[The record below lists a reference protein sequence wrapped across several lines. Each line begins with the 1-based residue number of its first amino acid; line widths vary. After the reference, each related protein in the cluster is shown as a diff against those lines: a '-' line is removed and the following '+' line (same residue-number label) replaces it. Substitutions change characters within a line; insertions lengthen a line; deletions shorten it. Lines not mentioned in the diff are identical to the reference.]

1 MLLFNAVVLS
11 VIVMLAL
18 SIARVH
24 VVISLFVASLEGDHR
39 AGYTHSGHQA
49 AHQRGDEKRDNDVHA
64 CDAENQHDDHGEHDC
79 VEKQHECS
87 CVEGARKRQI
97 RGR

>member
-24 VVISLFVASLEGDHR
+24 VVISLFVASLVG
-39 AGYTHSGHQA
+39 GIKVSLM
-49 AHQRGDEKRDNDVHA
+49 DE
-64 CDAENQHDDHGEHDC
+64 
-79 VEKQHECS
+79 
-87 CVEGARKRQI
+87 
-97 RGR
+97 